1 MNKILTYRRSNWGI
15 GMTVKMIGIIVIAL
29 TLASC
34 AESIS
39 DKFGKQVD
47 KNVTFEQLI
56 KNPDQ
61 FVGHSVLLGGI
72 IVETTNKND
81 GTLLEVYQ
89 TELASS
95 GEPQNI
101 DVSKGRFLAW
111 DKDFLDSQIYRSGRR
126 VTIVGTVKGVEL
138 RKIGEVDYHY
148 PYLVIKDI
156 FLWRNVRTRVY
167 PRYYWDYYGPM
178 WGYPYPYGWYYPYW
192 GFYYHYYSPRYRR

>member
-1 MNKILTYRRSNWGI
+1 
-15 GMTVKMIGIIVIAL
+15 MIAVLA
-29 TLASC
+29 LASC

-39 DKFGKQVD
+39 DKFMKQVD

-61 FVGHSVLLGGI
+61 YVGHSVLLGGV

-89 TELASS
+89 TELDSS

-126 VTIVGTVKGVEL
+126 ITIVGTVKGVEL

-156 FLWRNVRTRVY
+156 FLWRNVRIRVY
-167 PRYYWDYYGPM
+167 PRYYWDYYGPT
-178 WGYPYPYGWYYPYW
+178 WWYPYPYGWYYPYW
-192 GFYYHYYSPRYRR
+192 GFYYHPGHFEGKR